1 MADWEPELEL
11 KLGCEL
17 NDGAAG
23 CEGWLLN
30 DGEGWDGRLNEDV
43 GCWGRL
49 NEEGGGREEGL
60 GPLGEDN
67 CARELGIQR
76 KICICACNQAILD
89 KPARLTIVPDCQIRY
104 KKTNSETV
112 TLSRQ
117 ST

>member
-11 KLGCEL
+11 KLGWEL

-30 DGEGWDGRLNEDV
+30 DGEGWDGRLNVDV

-60 GPLGEDN
+60 GPLREDHYLLIMPEN
-67 CARELGIQR
+67 LES
-76 KICICACNQAILD
+76 KEKYVCACNQAIHL
-89 KPARLTIVPDCQIRY
+89 KGLMLL
-104 KKTNSETV
+104 KKFMSPPKIPP
-112 TLSRQ
+112 RWG
-117 ST
+117 

>member
-1 MADWEPELEL
+1 MADWDPELEL

-60 GPLGEDN
+60 GPLGEDHY
-67 CARELGIQR
+67 ARESGIQR
-76 KICICACNQAILD
+76 KICTCACNQAIHL
-89 KPARLTIVPDCQIRY
+89 KGLMLL
-104 KKTNSETV
+104 KKFMSPPNIPP
-112 TLSRQ
+112 RWG
-117 ST
+117 

>member
-1 MADWEPELEL
+1 MEL

-49 NEEGGGREEGL
+49 NEEGGGREDGL
-60 GPLGEDN
+60 GPLGEDHY
-67 CARELGIQR
+67 AREKYVHMYVQSGNPPEGVDVVEEVHEPSEYSTTLG
-76 KICICACNQAILD
+76 
-89 KPARLTIVPDCQIRY
+89 
-104 KKTNSETV
+104 
-112 TLSRQ
+112 LSPNLGC
-117 ST
+117 

>member
-11 KLGCEL
+11 KLGWEL

-49 NEEGGGREEGL
+49 NEEGGGREDGL
-60 GPLGEDN
+60 GPLGEDHY
-67 CARELGIQR
+67 CGESGIQR
-76 KICICACNQAILD
+76 KICICACNQAIHL
-89 KPARLTIVPDCQIRY
+89 KGLMLL
-104 KKTNSETV
+104 KKFMSPPNIPP
-112 TLSRQ
+112 RWG
-117 ST
+117 

>member
-11 KLGCEL
+11 KLGWEL

-30 DGEGWDGRLNEDV
+30 DGEGWDGRLNVDV

-60 GPLGEDN
+60 GPLGEDHYE
-67 CARELGIQR
+67 CQR
-76 KICICACNQAILD
+76 
-89 KPARLTIVPDCQIRY
+89 IRIP
-104 KKTNSETV
+104 KKNIYVRAT
-112 TLSRQ
+112 RQ

>member
-49 NEEGGGREEGL
+49 NEEGGGREDGL
-60 GPLGEDN
+60 GPLGEDHY
-67 CARELGIQR
+67 ARESGIQR
-76 KICICACNQAILD
+76 KHVCACNQAIHL
-89 KPARLTIVPDCQIRY
+89 KGLMLL
-104 KKTNSETV
+104 KKFMSPPNSPP
-112 TLSRQ
+112 RWG
-117 ST
+117 

>member
-30 DGEGWDGRLNEDV
+30 DGEGWDGRLNDDV

-60 GPLGEDN
+60 GPLGEDHY
-67 CARELGIQR
+67 ARESGIQR
-76 KICICACNQAILD
+76 KICMCACNQAIHL
-89 KPARLTIVPDCQIRY
+89 KGLMLL
-104 KKTNSETV
+104 KKFMSPPNIPP
-112 TLSRQ
+112 RWG
-117 ST
+117 

>member
-30 DGEGWDGRLNEDV
+30 DGEGWDGRLNDDV

-60 GPLGEDN
+60 GPLGKDHY
-67 CARELGIQR
+67 ARESRIQR
-76 KICICACNQAILD
+76 KICICACNQVIHL
-89 KPARLTIVPDCQIRY
+89 KGLMLL
-104 KKTNSETV
+104 KKLMSPPNIPP
-112 TLSRQ
+112 RWG
-117 ST
+117 

>member
-30 DGEGWDGRLNEDV
+30 DGEGWDGRLNVDV

-60 GPLGEDN
+60 GPLGEDHY
-67 CARELGIQR
+67 ARESGIQR
-76 KICICACNQAILD
+76 KICICACNQAIHL
-89 KPARLTIVPDCQIRY
+89 KGFMLL
-104 KKTNSETV
+104 KKFISPPNNPP
-112 TLSRQ
+112 RWG
-117 ST
+117 

>member
-60 GPLGEDN
+60 EPLGEDHY
-67 CARELGIQR
+67 ARESGIQR
-76 KICICACNQAILD
+76 KLCICACNQAIHLKGLMLLKKFMSPPNIPPRWGRAPTLD
-89 KPARLTIVPDCQIRY
+89 VDIL
-104 KKTNSETV
+104 
-112 TLSRQ
+112 
-117 ST
+117 

>member
-11 KLGCEL
+11 KLGWEL

-60 GPLGEDN
+60 GPLGEDH
-67 CARELGIQR
+67 CARESGIQR
-76 KICICACNQAILD
+76 KICICACNQAIHL
-89 KPARLTIVPDCQIRY
+89 KGFMLL
-104 KKTNSETV
+104 KKFISPPNNPP
-112 TLSRQ
+112 RWG
-117 ST
+117 